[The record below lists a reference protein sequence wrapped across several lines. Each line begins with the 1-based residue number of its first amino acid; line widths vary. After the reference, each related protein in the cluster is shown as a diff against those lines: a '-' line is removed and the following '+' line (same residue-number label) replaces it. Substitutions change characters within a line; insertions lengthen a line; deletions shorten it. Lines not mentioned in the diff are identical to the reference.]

1 MRQDHY
7 LDYTTL
13 PDLFVSGFAHLI
25 PGLAKKLREKGN
37 TQQDQNQTAVH
48 TAVTSARTGYVGKF
62 TVFCQKKAKKQCF
75 VSVASC
81 KKKLITLSYT
91 LQYLIETYTVCD
103 F

>member
-1 MRQDHY
+1 MRQIHY

-62 TVFCQKKAKKQCF
+62 TVFCQKSQKTVFC
-75 VSVASC
+75 
-81 KKKLITLSYT
+81 LSGI
-91 LQYLIETYTVCD
+91 LQKETYYTVVYAAV
-103 F
+103 FN

>member
-1 MRQDHY
+1 MRQIHY

-25 PGLAKKLREKGN
+25 PGLAKKLKEKGI
-37 TQQDQNQTAVH
+37 TQQDQTH
-48 TAVTSARTGYVGKF
+48 TAVSSARTGYVGKF
-62 TVFCQKKAKKQCF
+62 MGFLSKKAKKQCF

-91 LQYLIETYTVCD
+91 LQ
-103 F
+103 

>member
-1 MRQDHY
+1 MRQIHY

-13 PDLFVSGFAHLI
+13 PDLFFSGFAHLI

-62 TVFCQKKAKKQCF
+62 KVFLSTKKPKNSVLSQWHLAKK
-75 VSVASC
+75 
-81 KKKLITLSYT
+81 TY
-91 LQYLIETYTVCD
+91 YTVVYAEV
-103 F
+103 FI